1 MFFSKPK
8 LSQQELQMQFNL
20 AADTVHGHNKD
31 EYSVLQ
37 RINVLKAELDMLEAL
52 DLAGQPLELETHRE
66 GVKIRLQAT
75 TMAGHKVIRMIK
87 EEW

>member
-8 LSQQELQMQFNL
+8 QSQEELQMQFNL

-31 EYSVLQ
+31 ASKVLQ
-37 RINVLKAELDMLEAL
+37 RINVLKAELAMLEAL
-52 DLAGQPLELETHRE
+52 TSSEQPLELETNEE
-66 GVKIRLQAT
+66 GVKVRLQET
-75 TMAGHKVIRMIK
+75 TMAGHKIVRMIK